1 MNKRERIYVSLASPE
16 RITSPPELI
25 WIRPPAVGMADWANA
40 GDGPYTFLSLHKT
53 TGLLYHNS
61 LKDELYTA
69 EYQGFLVDVPPKY
82 FGGDSEGWA
91 VAAKKARLIR
101 KVDSW
106 GPITAAIFACDCAER
121 ALDAIQDRDT
131 EQGFKRGVFTEER
144 ETLALVRQM
153 AETAKENETRVRSG
167 PASKYGLLGL
177 LWFLEDEAD
186 EAEKSMKE
194 IGAKL
199 EVLSEG
205 RTRVGASMYA
215 TKAVREICYLS
226 LGRMATKVAKGA
238 RDAMSALYYFRGPV
252 KYRISELKNNPEL
265 REQMNAGGKQEWEAE
280 LAWQANQLAEVI
292 GEEEW
297 WTDDF

>member
-153 AETAKENETRVRSG
+153 AETAKENEPCRPATRD
-167 PASKYGLLGL
+167 PL
-177 LWFLEDEAD
+177 
-186 EAEKSMKE
+186 
-194 IGAKL
+194 
-199 EVLSEG
+199 
-205 RTRVGASMYA
+205 
-215 TKAVREICYLS
+215 
-226 LGRMATKVAKGA
+226 
-238 RDAMSALYYFRGPV
+238 FR
-252 KYRISELKNNPEL
+252 
-265 REQMNAGGKQEWEAE
+265 A
-280 LAWQANQLAEVI
+280 
-292 GEEEW
+292 
-297 WTDDF
+297 

>member
-1 MNKRERIYVSLASPE
+1 MINQERLYVSLDSSE
-16 RITSPPELI
+16 RITSPKEML
-25 WIRPPAVGMADWANA
+25 WIRPTDVGMADWANA
-40 GDGPYTFLSLHKT
+40 GDSPYSYLALHKT
-53 TGLLYHNS
+53 IGLLFHNS

-69 EYQGFLVDVPPKY
+69 EYQGYLIDVPPKH
-82 FGGDSEGWA
+82 FGGDTEGWA
-91 VAAKKARLIR
+91 LAAKKARLIR

-121 ALDAIQDRDT
+121 VLDAIQDRDT
-131 EQGFKRGVFTEER
+131 EQGLKRGVFTEER

-153 AETAKENETRVRSG
+153 AETAKENEARVRSS
-167 PASKYGLLGL
+167 PAAKHGRLGL
-177 LWFLEDEAD
+177 LWFLEDEAN

-199 EVLSEG
+199 EVMSEG

-226 LGRMATKVAKGA
+226 LGRMANKVAKGA
-238 RDAMSALYYFRGPV
+238 RDTMSALFYFRGPI
-252 KYRISELKNNPEL
+252 KHSFRDLKNNPEL
-265 REQMNAGGKQEWEAE
+265 REQLNAGGKQEWEAE
-280 LAWQANQLAEVI
+280 LAWQGNQLAEVI
-292 GEEEW
+292 GEGEW